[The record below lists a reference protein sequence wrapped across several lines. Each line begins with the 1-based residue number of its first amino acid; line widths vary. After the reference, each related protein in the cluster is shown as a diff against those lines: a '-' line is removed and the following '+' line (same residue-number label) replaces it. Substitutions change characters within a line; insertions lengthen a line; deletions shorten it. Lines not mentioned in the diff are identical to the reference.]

1 VLQERLQAARQAV
14 ADLKKQNSALQ
25 ERVHNLTHE
34 LEDAEVRKSELEN
47 QLKALQ
53 QVMVVGTWTGW
64 LKWDRLS
71 AVRACHV
78 LVLART
84 MLNTQLTLWNVQT
97 GPGVRKNQSH
107 RNFRE
112 FLMSYT

>member
-53 QVMVVGTWTGW
+53 QVMVVGT
-64 LKWDRLS
+64 
-71 AVRACHV
+71 
-78 LVLART
+78 
-84 MLNTQLTLWNVQT
+84 
-97 GPGVRKNQSH
+97 
-107 RNFRE
+107 
-112 FLMSYT
+112 